1 MKILAI
7 GDVTSVTAADYL
19 SSRLWKYREE
29 NSVDF
34 VIVNAENAGFITGA
48 SPEVAQKLLRGGA
61 DCLTGG
67 NHTLRNRQTHTYLE
81 ETREMLRPINFGD
94 GVPGRGYAIIDS
106 VGRRVLVISAM
117 GTVHIEPSLDSPYP
131 YIDRVL
137 EEQKGRYDVAVMDI
151 HAEATGEKLALANAY
166 DGKINVIFGTHTHVM
181 TADECILPRGTGYI
195 TDVGMCGESDGILG
209 IDKDT
214 VIESMRT
221 HMPPRFKV
229 ASGPV
234 ECTGALFTL
243 DNLTYKVKEVKKVKI

>member
-7 GDVTSVTAADYL
+7 GDVTSVSAADYL
-19 SSRLWKYREE
+19 ASRLWRYREE
-29 NSVDF
+29 NSIDF
-34 VIVNAENAGFITGA
+34 VVVNAENAGFITGA
-48 SPEVAQKLLRGGA
+48 SPDVAEKLLRGGA

-67 NHTLRNRQTHTYLE
+67 NHTLRNRQTHAYLE
-81 ETREMLRPINFGD
+81 ETKEMLRPINFGD
-94 GVPGRGYAIIDS
+94 TAPGRGYAIIDS
-106 VGRRVLVISAM
+106 VGRRVLVLSVM
-117 GTVHIEPSLDSPYP
+117 GNVHIEPTLDSPYS

-137 EEQKGRYDVAVMDI
+137 LTEKGNYDLAVMDI

-181 TADECILPRGTGYI
+181 TADECILPHGTGYI
-195 TDVGMCGESDGILG
+195 TDVGMCGESGGILG

-229 ASGPV
+229 AEGPV
-234 ECTGALFTL
+234 RCNGAVFTL
-243 DNLTYKVKEVKKVKI
+243 DNLTYKATEVKRVKI